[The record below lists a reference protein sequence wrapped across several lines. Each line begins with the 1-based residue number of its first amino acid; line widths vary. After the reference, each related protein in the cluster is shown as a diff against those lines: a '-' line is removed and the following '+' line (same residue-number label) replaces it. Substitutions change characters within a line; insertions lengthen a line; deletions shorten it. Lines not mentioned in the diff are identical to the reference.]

1 MKKYDRKTK
10 TWVEEDKI
18 KADLKKKENCKG
30 NRAHDWVRVL
40 PWGVSALGNYQGDVE
55 PYYQAMK
62 EIDDFKVRKDE
73 ELLKLGIVSN
83 INRGTSLYYSSRHQY
98 RNEMC
103 SICLKKRTV
112 NIAE

>member
-1 MKKYDRKTK
+1 MKQYDRKTK

-18 KADLKKKENCKG
+18 KADLKKPEACKG

-40 PWGVSALGNYQGDVE
+40 PWGVSALENYNGNVE

-62 EIDDFKVRKDE
+62 EIADFKVRKDE

-83 INRGTSLYYSSRHQY
+83 INRGFSSYRSSRHQY
-98 RNEMC
+98 RDEMC
-103 SICLKKRTV
+103 SICLKKQTV
-112 NIAE
+112 NIDK